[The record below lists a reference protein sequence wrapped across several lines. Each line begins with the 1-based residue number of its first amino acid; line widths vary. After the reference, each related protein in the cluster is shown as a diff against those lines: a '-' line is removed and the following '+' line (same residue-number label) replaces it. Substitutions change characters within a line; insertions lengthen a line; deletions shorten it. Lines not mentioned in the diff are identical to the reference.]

1 MYLTF
6 TFVVTINSLADNT
19 RSHDMGV
26 RQRGFH
32 AHATRTSACSPIPR
46 HEFLPATMDGES
58 CGESPPFAALDVA
71 ADQHEEMLGATL
83 DSDDIGTCILP
94 SDHMH
99 LVADDAHN
107 SDDHLPF
114 ALPHGGGLSESFLKT
129 NEALGLSLA
138 ATTISTRS
146 AGSDDDQCHL
156 QSPASGDTFYGTPR
170 SHAHDE
176 QSTTLPSDSIAS
188 TSIDGSTSPPYSQQQ
203 DASKSSYRPSYKDD
217 DRPSPAAAAAAEAAA
232 ALYRASAP
240 PLPASSSS
248 SSSFILQYPTS
259 TMEHDESCENKMT
272 HVHMKRRDD
281 IYVCQSTTSLEFSDL
296 MRKAEGGGGATDGGD
311 SFALVSSPLHP
322 VLEATPSRE
331 ESKGGDDDGDDDRAT
346 LTSTPLMSN
355 VGIGGATIVPPAPLP
370 VPLHAAPTSV
380 PVPPRHRQRPR
391 RLSPYRT
398 MGPSVHTT
406 QLSED
411 SFSVSTHIL
420 PPCSVREVIDVLA
433 NPDLLRLW
441 CAPVKNAIITSEGL
455 GHSGSSSREGSADGG
470 RDYDGEW
477 VEITTPQLVS
487 PSSSCSACLYSGLT
501 AAKAALGFQTEGYV
515 KMFVERSRGQVGLS
529 IGPFMG
535 GMVADHT
542 ITVGDNC
549 ALMDSSS
556 GVAGGENASSPSSTQ
571 SNGGVVIT
579 DTVRVRKDEDLAAA
593 EEGYSCGLFGVLER
607 YALPSISGYMTQAA
621 LSLENLCDVVCDG
634 EACAYAGTCSVDF
647 SEDRGLGD
655 DGCDGRT
662 PLLS

>member
-1 MYLTF
+1 
-6 TFVVTINSLADNT
+6 
-19 RSHDMGV
+19 
-26 RQRGFH
+26 
-32 AHATRTSACSPIPR
+32 
-46 HEFLPATMDGES
+46 MDAES
-58 CGESPPFAALDVA
+58 CGESPRFAAQDAVA
-71 ADQHEEMLGATL
+71 ADQHDEIKMSGATL

-99 LVADDAHN
+99 LVADDGH
-107 SDDHLPF
+107 SDDGDHLPF
-114 ALPHGGGLSESFLKT
+114 ALPHSGVGLSESFLKT

-146 AGSDDDQCHL
+146 AGSDDDQYHL
-156 QSPASGDTFYGTPR
+156 QSSASGDTFYGTPR
-170 SHAHDE
+170 SQSHDE
-176 QSTTLPSDSIAS
+176 QQPTASLSS
-188 TSIDGSTSPPYSQQQ
+188 TSMDGSTPPPLSQQQQ
-203 DASKSSYRPSYKDD
+203 DASKSSHRPLYDDD
-217 DRPSPAAAAAAEAAA
+217 DRPSPVAAAAAEAAA
-232 ALYRASAP
+232 ALYRASALP
-240 PLPASSSS
+240 PPAASSSS
-248 SSSFILQYPTS
+248 SSSFILQFPTS
-259 TMEHDESCENKMT
+259 VMEQEESCENKMT
-272 HVHMKRRDD
+272 HA
-281 IYVCQSTTSLEFSDL
+281 CQSTTSLGFSDL
-296 MRKAEGGGGATDGGD
+296 MRKAEGGGGRMTDGD

-331 ESKGGDDDGDDDRAT
+331 ESKGGDDDGDDNDRAT

-355 VGIGGATIVPPAPLP
+355 VGISGATIVPPATSPI
-370 VPLHAAPTSV
+370 PLHATPASV
-380 PVPPRHRQRPR
+380 PMPPRYRQRPR
-391 RLSPYRT
+391 QLSPYRT

-406 QLSED
+406 QLAED
-411 SFSVSTHIL
+411 SFSVSTHIA
-420 PPCSVREVIDVLA
+420 PPCSVQEVVDVLA

-455 GHSGSSSREGSADGG
+455 GRSGSSSPEGSADGG
-470 RDYDGEW
+470 REYDGEW

-501 AAKAALGFQTEGYV
+501 AAKAALGFQTEGHV

-549 ALMDSSS
+549 AMMDISS
-556 GVAGGENASSPSSTQ
+556 GLAA
-571 SNGGVVIT
+571 SNGGIVIT

-593 EEGYSCGLFGVLER
+593 EGGYSCGLFGVLER

-647 SEDRGLGD
+647 SEERGLGD

>member
-1 MYLTF
+1 
-6 TFVVTINSLADNT
+6 
-19 RSHDMGV
+19 
-26 RQRGFH
+26 
-32 AHATRTSACSPIPR
+32 
-46 HEFLPATMDGES
+46 MDAES
-58 CGESPPFAALDVA
+58 CGESPPFAALDAVAA
-71 ADQHEEMLGATL
+71 ADQHEEIKMLGATL

-99 LVADDAHN
+99 LVADDGHN
-107 SDDHLPF
+107 DDGDRLDLPF
-114 ALPHGGGLSESFLKT
+114 ALPHGGVGLSEGFLKT

-146 AGSDDDQCHL
+146 AGSDDDQYHL
-156 QSPASGDTFYGTPR
+156 QSSASGDTFYGTPR
-170 SHAHDE
+170 SQSNDE
-176 QSTTLPSDSIAS
+176 QQPTATLSS
-188 TSIDGSTSPPYSQQQ
+188 TSMDGSTPPPLSQQQQQ
-203 DASKSSYRPSYKDD
+203 DASKSSHRPLYDDD
-217 DRPSPAAAAAAEAAA
+217 DRPSPVAAAAAEAAA
-232 ALYRASAP
+232 ALYRASALP
-240 PLPASSSS
+240 PASASSSS
-248 SSSFILQYPTS
+248 SSSFILQFPTS
-259 TMEHDESCENKMT
+259 VMEQEESYDNKMT
-272 HVHMKRRDD
+272 HVQMKRRDD
-281 IYVCQSTTSLEFSDL
+281 IHACQSTTSLGFSDL
-296 MRKAEGGGGATDGGD
+296 MRKAEGGGGRMTDGD

-331 ESKGGDDDGDDDRAT
+331 ESKGGDDDGDDNDRAT

-355 VGIGGATIVPPAPLP
+355 VGISGATIVPPAPSP
-370 VPLHAAPTSV
+370 IPLHATPASV
-380 PVPPRHRQRPR
+380 PIPPRYRQRPR
-391 RLSPYRT
+391 QLSPYRS

-411 SFSVSTHIL
+411 SFSVSTHIA
-420 PPCSVREVIDVLA
+420 PPCSVQEVVDVLA

-470 RDYDGEW
+470 REYDGEW

-501 AAKAALGFQTEGYV
+501 AAKAALGFQTEGHV

-549 ALMDSSS
+549 AMMDISS
-556 GVAGGENASSPSSTQ
+556 GLAGGENASSPSSTQ
-571 SNGGVVIT
+571 SNGGIMIT

-593 EEGYSCGLFGVLER
+593 EGGYSCGLFGVLER

-647 SEDRGLGD
+647 SEERGLGD